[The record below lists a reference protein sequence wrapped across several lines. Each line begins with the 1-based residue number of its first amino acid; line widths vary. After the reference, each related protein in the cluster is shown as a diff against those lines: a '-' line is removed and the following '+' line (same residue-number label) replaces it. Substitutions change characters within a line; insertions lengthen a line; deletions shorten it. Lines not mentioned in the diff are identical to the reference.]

1 MICEVCH
8 KRNAD
13 IIFKTV
19 TGGQV
24 ATRAMCMDCA
34 HNMQQEMMKMFMSL
48 GFRPEQVEQAADRE
62 EPSVEMP
69 RFICAQCGR
78 PFSHLDESTMAG
90 CASCYHAME
99 DELAE
104 HFNMDLLQG
113 SNIETSSAAQAVE
126 GDHIRELKYSLLQA
140 VIREDFEEAALLRNQ
155 IQALASG
162 MGEQS

>member
-8 KRNAD
+8 KKNAD

-24 ATRAMCMDCA
+24 ATRAMCMECA
-34 HNMQQEMMKMFMSL
+34 HTMQQEMMKMFMSL
-48 GFRPEQVEQAADRE
+48 GFRPEQVEEAAVKE
-62 EPSVEMP
+62 ESRVEMP
-69 RFICAQCGR
+69 RFICAECGR

-90 CASCYHAME
+90 CATCYHAME

-104 HFNMDLLQG
+104 HFNMDLPQG
-113 SNIETSSAAQAVE
+113 SMKETSSAAQAAE
-126 GDHIRELKYSLLQA
+126 GDFIRELKYSLLQA

-155 IQALASG
+155 IQSLASG